1 MKLLL
6 LTFSLFITSFLFAY
20 RVTEISEIKGNEME
34 ITEIDLSNKGLTK
47 FPSEVLACKNLT
59 WLSVANNGF
68 VKVPSD
74 LGKISTL
81 KHLDLSKNQNMSQ
94 FDLMN
99 LFDSCSFSLNSLD
112 LSASALFFLPDGV
125 PIQREL
131 RKLNLADNYLT
142 VLPYSMMSMSKLRDI
157 NLANNKLKDISS
169 IADYWWGL
177 KTIDASGNSGVNSE
191 KLLMSL
197 SFMDGLE
204 SVTVSYLTAIPEQ
217 FALFGAKEL
226 IIKSSTISKFPRT
239 EYSPKIGKLVFE
251 DCVFNNAEATIASI
265 NTSETTNYV
274 GLRKMVSVDL
284 IPFLQLE
291 IDSLDIQSNVISDI
305 TAISEMSTVSWLDIR
320 GNSIPQS
327 SLKALAENKPEMNM
341 VYGEVIQ
348 PSVGIAP
355 PFAEYVQKPTIKK
368 IKADKAQKV
377 RIGKATFDFP
387 EESFVSAD
395 GSLYTGPVK
404 LEYTEY
410 TTPEEI
416 FLSGISMTTTSEDET
431 FMLSSG
437 GMFNIEAKDNKGNEL
452 ALKPGKTVDVTFAAT
467 ADNQSMPVWQM
478 DQNGVWQMQGT
489 DKVEEV
495 FKVDQRLLDSV
506 MNQDFYE
513 IQLNQIKRYR
523 HRYKPMVGRGE
534 RLEDFT
540 ISFDRLVS
548 VLPEEDVK
556 FTGLNIEETIRDERS
571 HFLSQYTFV
580 YDGDASRATNE
591 VLMDI
596 SREMNHKYGRL
607 KIKGTENSYSKNGPN
622 FSPELS
628 LKPNNSK
635 DNFIL
640 TFNFKDTTFNLP
652 VLLIGKKGK
661 KASSKEIEKFYKKY
675 LISHG
680 EYKSERE
687 RNADKI
693 RPLLEKQKK
702 AIMKKAKKDEEMRQ
716 ERLWD
721 MERKYKAD
729 MDADASSTSVQ
740 RALNINGFGLWNCD
754 ARRRMMRPTS
764 FSQAFSSVAG
774 GMIDEEPTAITVL
787 DRTTNGVITFKD
799 KRKAFFDGESKN
811 VFVVFF
817 TGTLVGVYR
826 NWKEKM
832 DDKKIELK
840 MIDVGETSAGDFI
853 KELKP

>member
-1 MKLLL
+1 
-6 LTFSLFITSFLFAY
+6 
-20 RVTEISEIKGNEME
+20 ME